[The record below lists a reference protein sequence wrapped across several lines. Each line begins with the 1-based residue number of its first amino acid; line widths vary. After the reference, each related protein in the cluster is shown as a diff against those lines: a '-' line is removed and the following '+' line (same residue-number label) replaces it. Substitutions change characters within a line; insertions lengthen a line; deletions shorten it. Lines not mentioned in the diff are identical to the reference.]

1 MTFCRLLL
9 LYSLAGPPLPGD
21 TVEASREDLLP
32 PLALVKGFP
41 SAKAA
46 QARLEAACLHY
57 AYVQSY
63 APLEHYL
70 PGRDFEADL
79 HAACVWKWTWEQV
92 VYCRQALGIEADQR
106 RALARLVSRHGWR
119 AVLTGEFPPPGMLV
133 GR

>member
-9 LYSLAGPPLPGD
+9 LYSLAAPPSSL
-21 TVEASREDLLP
+21 TTAETAREDLLP
-32 PLALVKGFP
+32 PLAIVAGFP

-46 QARLEAACLHY
+46 QANLEAACLHY

-70 PGRDFEADL
+70 PGRNFEDDL
-79 HAACVWKWTWEQV
+79 HAACLWRWTWEQV
-92 VYCRQALGIEADQR
+92 VYCRQMVGIEADQR
-106 RALARLVSRHGWR
+106 RALARLVARHGWR